1 MIGVLIVDD
10 HAVVRAGLRYLIDA
24 EPDLETVGQAGT
36 VAEALAQSEGLA
48 PDVILLDIVMPDQ
61 NGVAGIPS
69 LADAYPDARILVLTM
84 EDNAGFVRAALAAGA
99 DGYVLKESVDTEV
112 VRAIREVAGG
122 NRYVQPELAA
132 RILVPTGAPGRGGP
146 LSAREREVLTL
157 IARGH
162 TNPQIAERLV
172 ISVRTAE
179 AHRASIIK
187 KLDASSRAELVEYA
201 IREGLLD
208 I

>member
-69 LADAYPDARILVLTM
+69 LADAYPHARILVLTM

>member
-1 MIGVLIVDD
+1 
-10 HAVVRAGLRYLIDA
+10 
-24 EPDLETVGQAGT
+24 
-36 VAEALAQSEGLA
+36 
-48 PDVILLDIVMPDQ
+48 ILLDIVMPDQ